1 MKKAIILIVLVI
13 NIIFTGCF
21 SASEDSLIE
30 SRWKL
35 VETRLS
41 IGGPAE
47 YVPAET
53 EEYIEFLADSKV
65 RKSNGWC
72 GEGTQTEISYSADGV
87 INTNC
92 NNSGTVLFEID
103 GDHLILRNPNCIEAC
118 DYKYKRVSGRK

>member
-1 MKKAIILIVLVI
+1 MKKAIIPIVLFL
-13 NIIFTGCF
+13 NILVSGCF
-21 SASEDSLIE
+21 SATEDSFLE

-35 VETRLS
+35 VETRVS

-47 YVPAET
+47 YVPTET

-72 GEGTQTEISYSADGV
+72 GEGIQTEVSYSEDGT

-92 NNSGTVLFEID
+92 NNSGKMVFERD
-103 GDHLILRNPNCIEAC
+103 GEFLILRNPNCIEAC
-118 DYKYKRVSGRK
+118 DYKYQQVKK